1 MTIMNMQTTDYV
13 LEKSSL
19 RTVTLSPEVK
29 RQHSFSDVIAYPPIV
44 LHSEGSGYGAKRIID
59 IIGAGFGLLLLG
71 VLFPFIYL
79 GIKISSKG
87 PVIFTQRRTGMNGRE
102 FPCFKFKTM
111 YIREVKPVDGKPVV
125 TKKGDWRIFAFGR
138 FLRKTNIDELP
149 QLINVLRG
157 EMSLVGPRPLP
168 VQECRYWQREIP
180 GFPMRY
186 SNTRPGLTGWAQV
199 TGYRGGTHD
208 PVHMYFR
215 LKRDVRYIENAS
227 LKLDLEIM
235 WRTVKQMMTSK
246 TGAH

>member
-1 MTIMNMQTTDYV
+1 MQTAASIV
-13 LEKSSL
+13 EEPSFQS
-19 RTVTLSPEVK
+19 VIHSPEIK
-29 RQHSFSDVIAYPPIV
+29 RQHSFSDGMAFPPIV
-44 LHSEGSGYGAKRIID
+44 LHSEGVEYGAKRIID
-59 IIGAGFGLLLLG
+59 IIGAALGLFILG

-79 GIKISSKG
+79 GIKVSSKG
-87 PVIFTQRRTGMNGRE
+87 PVIFTQRRTGMNGKS
-102 FPCFKFKTM
+102 FPCFKLKTM
-111 YIREVKPVDGKPVV
+111 YIRDVKPEDGKPVV

-168 VQECRYWQREIP
+168 VPECRYWQREIP
-180 GFPMRY
+180 GFSMRY
-186 SNTRPGLTGWAQV
+186 HNTRPGLTGWAQV

-215 LKRDVRYIENAS
+215 LKRDLRYIEKAS

-235 WRTVKQMMTSK
+235 WRTVVQMVGGN

>member
-1 MTIMNMQTTDYV
+1 MQTAGSV
-13 LEKSSL
+13 LEESTL
-19 RTVTLSPEVK
+19 RTVTHSPEIK
-29 RQHSFSDVIAYPPIV
+29 RQHSLSGVKACPPIV
-44 LHSEGSGYGAKRIID
+44 LQSEGTGYRAKRIID
-59 IIGAGFGLLLLG
+59 IMGAGLGLVILG

-79 GIKISSKG
+79 GIRISSKG
-87 PVIFTQRRTGMNGRE
+87 PVIFTQRRTGMNGKD

-111 YIREVKPVDGKPVV
+111 YIREVKPEDGKPVV

-138 FLRKTNIDELP
+138 LLRKTNIDELP

-168 VQECRYWQREIP
+168 VLECQYWQREIP
-180 GFPMRY
+180 GFDMRY
-186 SNTRPGLTGWAQV
+186 HNTRPGLTGWAQV

-215 LKRDVRYIENAS
+215 LKRDVRYIEKAS

-235 WRTVKQMMTSK
+235 WRTVKQMVTSK